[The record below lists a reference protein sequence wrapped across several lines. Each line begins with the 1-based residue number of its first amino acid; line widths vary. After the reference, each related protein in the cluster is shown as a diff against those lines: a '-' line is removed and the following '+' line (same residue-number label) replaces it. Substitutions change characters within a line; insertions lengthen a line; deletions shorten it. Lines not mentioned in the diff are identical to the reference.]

1 MARRKLREL
10 NLLDDFLMNSILIH
24 KEIGETFSREILQ
37 IIFRKAFGQLKVTSQ
52 KVYPGS
58 DTDKHGARLDVYME
72 EVLDIEIPEE
82 AMIIDLEPNQESDA
96 EKIAA
101 LPKRVRFYH
110 AKIDTKALGSGENY
124 NALKNVV
131 VIIITPND
139 PFGHDLMMYTVKN
152 SIKELPHTEYE
163 DGARTLFLYTNGK
176 ICNVH
181 EELKELLHYMEH
193 STEENATTD
202 ALKRIH
208 KMVETIKMDE
218 EVSHK
223 YMKVLEREE
232 MLIEKGQKMERE
244 NTERERQRA
253 DNERQRADNE
263 RQRADSITSKLL
275 ETEKEL
281 AYWKKRALG
290 TS

>member
-1 MARRKLREL
+1 MARRKLREQ
-10 NLLDDFLMNSILIH
+10 NLLD
-24 KEIGETFSREILQ
+24 
-37 IIFRKAFGQLKVTSQ
+37 
-52 KVYPGS
+52 
-58 DTDKHGARLDVYME
+58 
-72 EVLDIEIPEE
+72 
-82 AMIIDLEPNQESDA
+82 
-96 EKIAA
+96 
-101 LPKRVRFYH
+101 
-110 AKIDTKALGSGENY
+110 
-124 NALKNVV
+124 
-131 VIIITPND
+131 
-139 PFGHDLMMYTVKN
+139 DLMMYTVKN

-181 EELKELLHYMEH
+181 EELKELLYYMEH
-193 STEENATTD
+193 TTEENATTD
-202 ALKRIH
+202 SLKRIH

-253 DNERQRADNE
+253 DSEHRRAN
-263 RQRADSITSKLL
+263 AVTNKLL

>member
-1 MARRKLREL
+1 M
-10 NLLDDFLMNSILIH
+10 
-24 KEIGETFSREILQ
+24 
-37 IIFRKAFGQLKVTSQ
+37 
-52 KVYPGS
+52 
-58 DTDKHGARLDVYME
+58 
-72 EVLDIEIPEE
+72 
-82 AMIIDLEPNQESDA
+82 
-96 EKIAA
+96 
-101 LPKRVRFYH
+101 
-110 AKIDTKALGSGENY
+110 
-124 NALKNVV
+124 

-193 STEENATTD
+193 TTEENATTD

-208 KMVETIKMDE
+208 KMVEKIKMDE

-244 NTERERQRA
+244 NTERERIRA
-253 DNERQRADNE
+253 DYESRRAD
-263 RQRADSITSKLL
+263 AAMSKLL

-281 AYWKKRALG
+281 AYWKNLALG
-290 TS
+290 IS

>member
-1 MARRKLREL
+1 M
-10 NLLDDFLMNSILIH
+10 
-24 KEIGETFSREILQ
+24 
-37 IIFRKAFGQLKVTSQ
+37 
-52 KVYPGS
+52 
-58 DTDKHGARLDVYME
+58 
-72 EVLDIEIPEE
+72 
-82 AMIIDLEPNQESDA
+82 
-96 EKIAA
+96 
-101 LPKRVRFYH
+101 
-110 AKIDTKALGSGENY
+110 
-124 NALKNVV
+124 

-176 ICNVH
+176 IYNVH
-181 EELKELLHYMEH
+181 AELKQLLHYMEH
-193 STEENATTD
+193 TTEENATTD

-253 DNERQRADNE
+253 DSERQRAN
-263 RQRADSITSKLL
+263 AVTNKLR

>member
-1 MARRKLREL
+1 M
-10 NLLDDFLMNSILIH
+10 
-24 KEIGETFSREILQ
+24 
-37 IIFRKAFGQLKVTSQ
+37 
-52 KVYPGS
+52 
-58 DTDKHGARLDVYME
+58 
-72 EVLDIEIPEE
+72 
-82 AMIIDLEPNQESDA
+82 
-96 EKIAA
+96 
-101 LPKRVRFYH
+101 
-110 AKIDTKALGSGENY
+110 
-124 NALKNVV
+124 
-131 VIIITPND
+131 IIITPND

-193 STEENATTD
+193 TTEENATTD

-232 MLIEKGQKMERE
+232 MLIEKGQKIGQEIGRKMERE

-253 DNERQRADNE
+253 DSE

-281 AYWKKRALG
+281 VYWKNLALG
-290 TS
+290 IR

>member
-1 MARRKLREL
+1 M
-10 NLLDDFLMNSILIH
+10 
-24 KEIGETFSREILQ
+24 
-37 IIFRKAFGQLKVTSQ
+37 
-52 KVYPGS
+52 
-58 DTDKHGARLDVYME
+58 
-72 EVLDIEIPEE
+72 
-82 AMIIDLEPNQESDA
+82 
-96 EKIAA
+96 
-101 LPKRVRFYH
+101 
-110 AKIDTKALGSGENY
+110 
-124 NALKNVV
+124 

-139 PFGHDLMMYTVKN
+139 LFGHDLMMYTVKN

-193 STEENATTD
+193 TTEENATTD

-208 KMVETIKMDE
+208 KMVEKIKMDE

-223 YMKVLEREE
+223 YMKILEREE

-244 NTERERQRA
+244 NTERERIRA
-253 DNERQRADNE
+253 DYESRRAD
-263 RQRADSITSKLL
+263 AAMSKLL

-281 AYWKKRALG
+281 AYWKNLALG
-290 TS
+290 IS

>member
-1 MARRKLREL
+1 M
-10 NLLDDFLMNSILIH
+10 
-24 KEIGETFSREILQ
+24 
-37 IIFRKAFGQLKVTSQ
+37 
-52 KVYPGS
+52 
-58 DTDKHGARLDVYME
+58 
-72 EVLDIEIPEE
+72 
-82 AMIIDLEPNQESDA
+82 
-96 EKIAA
+96 
-101 LPKRVRFYH
+101 
-110 AKIDTKALGSGENY
+110 
-124 NALKNVV
+124 

-181 EELKELLHYMEH
+181 EELKELLYYMEH
-193 STEENATTD
+193 TTEENATTD

-244 NTERERQRA
+244 NTES
-253 DNERQRADNE
+253 E

>member
-1 MARRKLREL
+1 M
-10 NLLDDFLMNSILIH
+10 
-24 KEIGETFSREILQ
+24 
-37 IIFRKAFGQLKVTSQ
+37 
-52 KVYPGS
+52 
-58 DTDKHGARLDVYME
+58 
-72 EVLDIEIPEE
+72 
-82 AMIIDLEPNQESDA
+82 
-96 EKIAA
+96 
-101 LPKRVRFYH
+101 
-110 AKIDTKALGSGENY
+110 
-124 NALKNVV
+124 

-193 STEENATTD
+193 TTEENATTD

-244 NTERERQRA
+244 NTERERIRA
-253 DNERQRADNE
+253 DYESRRAD
-263 RQRADSITSKLL
+263 AAMSKLL

-281 AYWKKRALG
+281 AYWKNLALG
-290 TS
+290 IS